1 MEPTDSQER
10 GFSLCIDRIRQKLPK
25 WPIHIWLFV
34 LVLTLTIISTGL
46 YLYLSPSLKQ
56 KLVQRFGPKPSPEPQ
71 NIWAP
76 AKPSPAPLAHGKQ
89 TYMVSGSTKG
99 APKMSEV
106 IIDPLD
112 PKPEETQT
120 VTIKALDV
128 NKSPIKEITV
138 TLVTDNKSES
148 HTLKRINGTD
158 LNGTWQGSWK
168 ISDSYDYTYRAT
180 LKAKNEA
187 NLVQSVTLTFR

>member
-1 MEPTDSQER
+1 
-10 GFSLCIDRIRQKLPK
+10 
-25 WPIHIWLFV
+25 
-34 LVLTLTIISTGL
+34 
-46 YLYLSPSLKQ
+46 
-56 KLVQRFGPKPSPEPQ
+56 
-71 NIWAP
+71 
-76 AKPSPAPLAHGKQ
+76 
-89 TYMVSGSTKG
+89 
-99 APKMSEV
+99 MSEV